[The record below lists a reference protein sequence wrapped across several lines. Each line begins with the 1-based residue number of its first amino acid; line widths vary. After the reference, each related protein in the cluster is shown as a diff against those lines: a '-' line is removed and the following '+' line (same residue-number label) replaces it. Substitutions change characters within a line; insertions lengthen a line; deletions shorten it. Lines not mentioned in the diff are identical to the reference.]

1 MNNEHQTFEIKTQDG
16 NVNFRTGTLHP
27 PVKSTNLSVSGL
39 INAPAE
45 FFGKKLYPQYFID
58 ENQVRYNDMLVTYD
72 LDSGVVVFQDNVVN
86 DAGSSKI
93 TGKLSAFRDLD
104 RLGINQDQKYTTQ
117 QLSDK
122 LKMSS
127 SLFSDRTECMK
138 LVSSLRNFSVKIG
151 HDLTEMNDTKGNKAS
166 NMVQAVIADFDLYFV
181 LSCQIFAGV
190 QEKKKFKVEIHCDV
204 RDKAL
209 ELWMESMELKEIMDE
224 EKEKIVRNVL
234 VPFQEAG
241 VPIVQ
246 IG

>member
-1 MNNEHQTFEIKTQDG
+1 MNNEHQTFEIKTENG

-27 PVKSTNLSVSGL
+27 PIKSTNLSVNGL

-45 FFGKKLYPQYFID
+45 FFNKKIYGEFAH
-58 ENQVRYNDMLVTYD
+58 NDMLVRYD
-72 LDSGVVVFQDNVVN
+72 LDKGVVIFEDNVVN

-93 TGKLSAFRDLD
+93 TGTLSMFRDLD

-138 LVSSLRNFSVKIG
+138 LVSSLRNFSAKIG
-151 HDLTEMNDTKGNKAS
+151 HDLSEMNDTKGNKM
-166 NMVQAVIADFDLYFV
+166 NTMVQSVKTDFDLNFV

-190 QEKKKFKVEIHCDV
+190 QSKKTFKVEILCDV

-224 EKEKIVRNVL
+224 EKEKIIRNVL
-234 VPFQEAG
+234 VPFENRK

>member
-1 MNNEHQTFEIKTQDG
+1 MNNEHQTFEIKTENG

-27 PVKSTNLSVSGL
+27 PIKSTNLSVNGL

-45 FFGKKLYPQYFID
+45 FFNKKIYGEFAH
-58 ENQVRYNDMLVTYD
+58 NDMLVMYD
-72 LDSGVVVFQDNVVN
+72 LDKGVVIFEDNVVN

-93 TGKLSAFRDLD
+93 TG
-104 RLGINQDQKYTTQ
+104 
-117 QLSDK
+117 
-122 LKMSS
+122 
-127 SLFSDRTECMK
+127 TECMK
-138 LVSSLRNFSVKIG
+138 LVSSLRNFSAKIG
-151 HDLTEMNDTKGNKAS
+151 HDLSEMNDTKGNKM
-166 NMVQAVIADFDLYFV
+166 NTMVQSVKTDFDLNFV

-190 QEKKKFKVEIHCDV
+190 QSKKTFKVEILCDV

-224 EKEKIVRNVL
+224 EKEKIIRNVL

>member
-45 FFGKKLYPQYFID
+45 FFNKKIYGEFAH
-58 ENQVRYNDMLVTYD
+58 NDMLVTYD

-104 RLGINQDQKYTTQ
+104 KLGINQDQKYTTQ

-138 LVSSLRNFSVKIG
+138 LVSSLRNFSAKIG
-151 HDLTEMNDTKGNKAS
+151 HDMSEMNDTKGNKM
-166 NMVQAVIADFDLYFV
+166 NTMVQSVKTDFDLNFV

-209 ELWMESMELKEIMDE
+209 ELWMESMELKEIIDE
-224 EKEKIVRNVL
+224 EKEKIIRNVL

>member
-1 MNNEHQTFEIKTQDG
+1 MNNEHQTFEIKTENG

-27 PVKSTNLSVSGL
+27 PVKSVSLNVDGL

-45 FFGKKLYPQYFID
+45 FFNKKIYGEFAH
-58 ENQVRYNDMLVTYD
+58 NDMLVTYD

-104 RLGINQDQKYTTQ
+104 KLGINQDQKYTTQ

-122 LKMSS
+122 LKMLS